1 MSTVIQEVEVGAMRR
16 YLFGI
21 LLVAPLSGCVTESGH
36 IHPTTLPNGSPAYFI
51 TCNSQ
56 RYDRC
61 LNRAARV
68 CSGPYVVQPDTQGT
82 IRFGDPVE
90 GIGNS
95 DHIVVTCGSKP
106 Q

>member
-1 MSTVIQEVEVGAMRR
+1 MRW
-16 YLFGI
+16 LFCAAV
-21 LLVAPLSGCVTESGH
+21 VALSACVTESGH
-36 IHPTTLPNGSPAYFI
+36 IHPTTLPDGRSGYFI

-68 CSGPYVVQPDTQGT
+68 CDGPYTLHPDDQTT
-82 IRFGDPVE
+82 VRFGDSVE

-95 DHIVVTCGSKP
+95 DHIVVTCGSRP